1 MNNTTML
8 TALPNIDPDNGVAY
22 GVIRLNDLNPALAG
36 EVWENSVDVDYDDA
50 LAKWGRQ
57 YALDEGWIDDSDN
70 LTFSDVG
77 VKGAPDPDDYSSD
90 DEWEEAIEAFV
101 LKVGHPSDSFME
113 WDDWL
118 EEYRSGWQCLFPED
132 GESSRQGEYDDT
144 QYMMH
149 LLGGAWTV
157 FITESPF
164 IAPLREAGPCAPNA
178 HNISRADA
186 IEPLLLMGA
195 EESSSIQDKGYTIP
209 PDWWVT
215 EEEEVL

>member
-8 TALPNIDPDNGVAY
+8 TAIPNIDPDNGVAH

-36 EVWENSVDVDYDDA
+36 EVWANSVDVDYDDA

-57 YALDEGWIDDSDN
+57 YALDEGWIDDSDYW
-70 LTFSDVG
+70 S
-77 VKGAPDPDDYSSD
+77 
-90 DEWEEAIEAFV
+90 FV
-101 LKVGHPSDSFME
+101 LKVGHPYDSFME

-118 EEYRSGWQCLFPED
+118 EEYRPGWQCLFPED

-144 QYMMH
+144 QYIMH

-157 FITESPF
+157 FITKSPF